1 MKKDNLEN
9 KIKNIILISLYA
21 VLGVISVFLPNKDI
35 GDSNAIVCFL
45 LIITRF
51 RIIYALKPTGI
62 VHWDGSKYWFQKRGL
77 LEKFKKNLQ
86 IEEKILAALSAVLFI
101 LAIFVK

>member
-35 GDSNAIVCFL
+35 GDFNAVVCFF

-77 LEKFKKNLQ
+77 LEKFKKMVQ
-86 IEEKILAALSAVLFI
+86 IEEKIFAVIALVLLI